1 LFLLWTGCRSSEAAY
16 VIVEKSIVANDYHV
30 PHLKFRFK
38 ATAPA
43 SITKTKRDYFWLLPA
58 QLDSVV
64 PLIR

>member
-1 LFLLWTGCRSSEAAY
+1 M
-16 VIVEKSIVANDYHV
+16 IKEKSIVANDYHV